1 MVKMGENRA
10 TGSWPVR
17 SLVLAACT
25 AWALAGTGW
34 AQQNAPPPA
43 PKVVVTDYDMRK
55 AATPPPLSDA
65 ELTGKK
71 LFVQRCAL
79 CHDLLGQPA
88 STTVGPW
95 IDGVVLKARGD
106 EAVRL
111 KIMDGS
117 PRMPGWR
124 HTLQPEQVDA
134 VIAYL
139 KTVTPDQRPKPGGRG
154 TGPIE

>member
-1 MVKMGENRA
+1 MSEMNKNRA
-10 TGSWPVR
+10 IGSWPVR
-17 SLVLAACT
+17 SLVLGACAA
-25 AWALAGTGW
+25 WMLAGTGW
-34 AQQNAPPPA
+34 AQQNAAAPA

-55 AATPPPLSDA
+55 AMTPPPLSDV
-65 ELTGKK
+65 ELKGKK

-88 STTVGPW
+88 TTTVGPW
-95 IDGVVLKARGD
+95 IDAALLKARGD

-117 PRMPGWR
+117 PRMPGWKY
-124 HTLQPEQVDA
+124 TLEPPQIDA
-134 VIAYL
+134 MIAYL
-139 KTVTPDQRPKPGGRG
+139 KTVTPDQRPKSSGMV

>member
-1 MVKMGENRA
+1 MKMRDNRA
-10 TGSWPVR
+10 TAFRLAR
-17 SLVLAACT
+17 SLSFVVCAVAA
-25 AWALAGTGW
+25 LQGTGR
-34 AQQNAPPPA
+34 AQQNAPSP

-55 AATPPPLSDA
+55 AAVPPSLSDV

-88 STTVGPW
+88 TTTVGPW
-95 IDGVVLKARGD
+95 IDGEIVKARGD
-106 EAVRL
+106 DAVRQ
-111 KIMDGS
+111 KIANGS
-117 PRMPGWR
+117 QRMPGWR
-124 HTLQPEQVDA
+124 YTLEAKQIES

-139 KTVTPDQRPKPGGRG
+139 KTVTPDQRPKPGGAV

>member
-1 MVKMGENRA
+1 MNKMRENRA
-10 TGSWPVR
+10 TACWPVR
-17 SLVLAACT
+17 SLILAVCIVGTLGT
-25 AWALAGTGW
+25 AR
-34 AQQNAPPPA
+34 AQQNPPPP
-43 PKVVVTDYDMRK
+43 PKVVISDYDMRK
-55 AATPPPLSDA
+55 ALTPPPLSDV

-88 STTVGPW
+88 TTTVGPW
-95 IDGVVLKARGD
+95 IDGEVVKARGED
-106 EAVRL
+106 AVRQ
-111 KIMDGS
+111 KIADGS

-124 HTLQPEQVDA
+124 YTLEARQIDS

-139 KTVTPDQRPKPGGRG
+139 KTVTPDQRPKPGGAV